1 MAGSRV
7 PRITVADMQR
17 HAKHRALRGKGAEPQ
32 RAGLLTRAPINGIH
46 LPVSRLNRQM
56 KLPI

>member
-1 MAGSRV
+1 M

-32 RAGLLTRAPINGIH
+32 RAGLLTRAPINRIH
-46 LPVSRLNRQM
+46 LPVARLNRQM